1 MSNKSKNSS
10 DYNVIDVMHIIKTIW
25 HKAWIV
31 VLSGVIAAAIGF
43 SIAAFAITP
52 KYSSSIM
59 LYVNNSSISLN
70 GKSFSISSSEIS
82 AAQSLLKTYVV
93 ILNNRTTL
101 EKIIKKA
108 DLDYSTKELSNMIEA
123 SSVNDTEVM
132 KVTVTC
138 ENPNEAAKIVNCIA
152 EVLPVRISEIIDGA
166 SMEVVDSGVP
176 NTQRVSPSISRF
188 TEIGL
193 VLGLLI
199 SIIALTIAALM
210 DNTIH
215 NEEYILEN
223 YDYPILAKIPD
234 LFSSNSKEYG
244 YYSSHRRM
252 KMEEND

>member
-1 MSNKSKNSS
+1 MSNKGKNSS
-10 DYNVIDVMHIIKTIW
+10 DYYVVDALHIIKTIW
-25 HKAWIV
+25 HKIWIV
-31 VLSGVIAAAIGF
+31 IIAGVVSAAIGF
-43 SIAAFAITP
+43 SIASFVVTP
-52 KYSSSIM
+52 TYSSSIM
-59 LYVNNSSISLN
+59 LYVNNSAISLN

-101 EKIIKKA
+101 EKIIEKA
-108 DLDYSTKELSNMIEA
+108 DLPYSTNELSHMIDA

-138 ENPNEAAKIVNCIA
+138 EDPDEAAKIVNCIA
-152 EVLPVRISEIIDGA
+152 EVLPIRISEIIDGA

-176 NTQRVSPSISRF
+176 NTQKVFPSVSNF

-193 VLGLLI
+193 VIGLLI
-199 SIIALTIAALM
+199 SVVALVILALR

-215 NEEYILEN
+215 DEEYLLQN

-234 LFSSNSKEYG
+234 LYSVNQKEYG
-244 YYSSHRRM
+244 YYSRR
-252 KMEEND
+252 KKTITEEKN